1 MIVLDIDANISGE
14 RMEQKQLKT
23 REDVLQEFAEA
34 GLSVSSWAKSHGL
47 PPSVVHS
54 LLRGRTTG
62 RIGVSH
68 KAAVLLGLKLGKI
81 V

>member
-1 MIVLDIDANISGE
+1 
-14 RMEQKQLKT
+14 MESKPLKT
-23 REDVLQEFAEA
+23 REEILEDFAST
-34 GLSVSSWAKSHGL
+34 GTSVRSWALANGL

-68 KAAVLLGLKLGKI
+68 KAAVLLGLKHGKI
-81 V
+81 A